1 MEKKKKKKKI
11 QSQEMKWNLLGND
24 ENGRDVVIKEVTSF
38 FGSFWDIITSP
49 FYISTLQQGKRA
61 K

>member
-1 MEKKKKKKKI
+1 
-11 QSQEMKWNLLGND
+11 MKWNLLGND